1 MSEKINLQLKYTSH
15 LIAWLLFLIAPIFL
29 LENVGRLASKL
40 PVYFVTSFLLLIGI
54 YYALYFKF
62 TPQLLLKNKVL
73 QYIGILVFIFLIYR
87 HFPEFICNILPEN
100 DWTKVPVRPIGGLKT
115 YTRFGVL
122 FVYLA
127 AVVGF
132 SIIANLRDVLQANQR
147 LENEKTIAELAL
159 LKSQVNPHFLFNSL
173 NSIYYLAIKKADEAP
188 KAIIALS
195 DMMRYV
201 LTEASDDAVSLEK
214 EVDYIQKYINL
225 QKLRLPKH
233 TLVNTEIDIKD
244 EDLEIAPLLLIP
256 FIENAF
262 KYGVSARKETTIDL
276 QIKADDRQLSM
287 VLTNTII
294 EYDSEET
301 NTKIGIE
308 NVRKQLKLLYP
319 HQHTLSI
326 HQENGLFKVGLNLIL
341 TNL

>member
-1 MSEKINLQLKYTSH
+1 MPEKINRKLKYLSH
-15 LIAWLLFLIAPIFL
+15 IIIWLLVLIVPIFL
-29 LENVGRLASKL
+29 LENVGRLANKL
-40 PVYFVTSFLLLIGI
+40 PVYFATSFLLIPVI

-62 TPQLLLKNKVL
+62 TPQFLLKNKIL
-73 QYIGILVFIFLIYR
+73 QYLGILVICFLVFR
-87 HFPEFICNILPEN
+87 HLPEFICIILPESDLTRIPN
-100 DWTKVPVRPIGGLKT
+100 RPSGGLKT
-115 YTRFGVL
+115 YTRLGVL
-122 FVYLA
+122 FVYWA
-127 AVVGF
+127 ATIGF
-132 SIIANLRDVLQANQR
+132 SIVANLRDVMRTNER

-173 NSIYYLAIKKADEAP
+173 NSIYYLAIKKTDEAP

-201 LTEASDDAVSLEK
+201 LTEASDDAVRLEK
-214 EVDYIQKYINL
+214 EIDYIQKYINL

-233 TLVNTEIDIKD
+233 TQVNTEIEVKN

-262 KYGVSARKETTIDL
+262 KYGVSARKATTIDL
-276 QIKADDRQLSM
+276 QIKADDQQLSM
-287 VLTNTII
+287 VLENTII

-308 NVRKQLKLLYP
+308 NVRKQLNLLYP
-319 HQHTLSI
+319 HRHTLVI
-326 HQENGLFKVGLNLIL
+326 NKENGLFKVVLKLHL
-341 TNL
+341 